1 MSTSPFI
8 AMQGTDGRAYRLA
21 ATLKRWQQAHNKRRI
36 ERAAIAALCS
46 MSDLQLKDIGLTRTE
61 ITSAARGEAV
71 RHRSF
76 RRY

>member
-21 ATLKRWQQAHNKRRI
+21 ATLKRWQQAHNKQCI
-36 ERAAIAALCS
+36 ERAAIAELCS

-61 ITSAARGEAV
+61 ITSAASR
-71 RHRSF
+71 RSF

>member
-1 MSTSPFI
+1 MSTRPLI
-8 AMQGTDGRAYRLA
+8 AVQGTDGRAYRLS
-21 ATLKRWQQAHNKRRI
+21 ATLKRWQQAHNKQCI
-36 ERAAIAALCS
+36 ERAASAELCS

>member
-1 MSTSPFI
+1 MSTRPLI
-8 AMQGTDGRAYRLA
+8 AVQDTDGRAYRLA

-61 ITSAARGEAV
+61 ITSAASR
-71 RHRSF
+71 RSF